1 MLLCSA
7 ASLVGVTLVNHPA
20 INQFPEILFGYI
32 VFCYNWMNLT
42 LQCDESVG
50 LRELPEIMLDW
61 YLI

>member
-20 INQFPEILFGYI
+20 INQFPEIFFGYI
-32 VFCYNWMNLT
+32 VFCCNWMNLT